1 MNAHRVH
8 RPLHVACNKV
18 DQNNRLLKVLFSGG
32 IGGKCTCSDV
42 FDGSVYLSPMMAPA
56 EKVSGLVGTDH
67 LLRWFVPGCQILEI
81 NTTTAAFIIRLCV
94 QR

>member
-1 MNAHRVH
+1 MDAHRVH

-56 EKVSGLVGTDH
+56 EKFRDSLERIISFVGLYLAVKY
-67 LLRWFVPGCQILEI
+67 
-81 NTTTAAFIIRLCV
+81 
-94 QR
+94 